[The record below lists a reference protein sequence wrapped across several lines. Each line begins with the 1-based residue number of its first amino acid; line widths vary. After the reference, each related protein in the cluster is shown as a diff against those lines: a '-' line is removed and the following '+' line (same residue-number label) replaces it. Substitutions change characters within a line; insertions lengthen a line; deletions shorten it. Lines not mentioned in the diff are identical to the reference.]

1 MRWPLEIA
9 DVLRDTVPRSVT
21 PTPNIVASCEDFP
34 GARAVPARSG
44 CEQREVLEIS
54 RAPLTFHPLRPG
66 TGRAPFRLRLRRA
79 PLFGGCNFRPA
90 LGKHCVVVRPPLR
103 QHDVAMRHD
112 ERNPGK
118 TSSLTNHNKLNWLT
132 ADEALRHLRSG
143 MRVFVGSGCAA
154 PQSLV
159 AALGWRGPEVFDVEI
174 VHILTFGDAPYSSRE
189 LLANFRHNAFFI
201 GPNVRDAVNEGVADY
216 TPIFLSEIPAL
227 FRQKRIHLDVALV
240 QVSPP
245 DAHGFCSFG
254 VSVDVVK
261 AAVES
266 ADFIVVEVNS
276 NMPRT
281 LGDSF
286 CHVSRFSAL
295 VQSELPILEHRTPA
309 PSPEA
314 MKMGE
319 FIASLV
325 EDGATL
331 QTGIGEIPSAVMACL
346 GDKKNLGMHTEMFT
360 EVVIPLIES
369 GVINCRKKTLLP
381 GKIVTSFCFGTRK
394 LYDYIHDNPFFEF
407 RPTEFTNDPFQ
418 IARNRRMVAISSA
431 IEVDLTGQVCAD
443 SIGGKFYSGFGG
455 QVDFIRG
462 AAHSDGGKPI
472 IALPSTTRDGKISRI
487 VPWLKTGAG
496 VVTSRADVHYVV
508 TEYGVAQ
515 LHGKSVRERAI
526 ALIHI
531 AHPKFREDLMRQ
543 AREARLV
550 HPNQIVLPLGL
561 RPYPK
566 KYEIT
571 SEFKGGLKVFFR
583 PIQPTDEEFLKELFY
598 SHSDETIRQRY
609 LGLIRHLKHEQVQK
623 FVTLDY
629 RNDMALVG
637 LVPFEGRERM
647 ICVGRYFRNSAS
659 NDAEAAFTVHDDFQ
673 HRGLGTFL
681 LQRLMSIAHEN
692 GIAAFT
698 AEVLADNH
706 AMLRVFQRVAG
717 KIETEIDGSVCH
729 LRFDL
734 AKA

>member
-1 MRWPLEIA
+1 
-9 DVLRDTVPRSVT
+9 
-21 PTPNIVASCEDFP
+21 
-34 GARAVPARSG
+34 
-44 CEQREVLEIS
+44 
-54 RAPLTFHPLRPG
+54 
-66 TGRAPFRLRLRRA
+66 
-79 PLFGGCNFRPA
+79 
-90 LGKHCVVVRPPLR
+90 
-103 QHDVAMRHD
+103 
-112 ERNPGK
+112 
-118 TSSLTNHNKLNWLT
+118 
-132 ADEALRHLRSG
+132 

-159 AALGWRGPEVFDVEI
+159 AALGRRGAEVFDVEI

-189 LLANFRHNAFFI
+189 RLANFRHNAFFI
-201 GPNVRDAVNEGVADY
+201 GPNVRDAVNEGLADY

-227 FRQKRIHLDVALV
+227 FRQKSIHLDVALV

-245 DAHGFCSFG
+245 DAHGYCSFG

-266 ADFIVVEVNS
+266 ADYIVAEVNP

-286 CHVSRFSAL
+286 CHVSRFHAL
-295 VQSELPILEHRTPA
+295 VKCELPLLEHHPSL

-314 MKMGE
+314 MKMGA

-331 QTGIGEIPSAVMACL
+331 QTGIGEIPSAVLACL
-346 GDKKNLGMHTEMFT
+346 GDKQDLGLHTEMFT
-360 EVVIPLIES
+360 EAVIPLIEQ
-369 GVINCRKKTLLP
+369 GVINCRQKTLLP
-381 GKIVTSFCFGTRK
+381 GKIVSSFCFGTRK
-394 LYDYIHDNPFFEF
+394 LYDYIHDNPLFEF

-462 AAHSDGGKPI
+462 AALSEGGKPI

-487 VPWLKTGAG
+487 VSWLKTGAG

-531 AHPKFREDLMRQ
+531 AHPKFRDELMRQ
-543 AREARLV
+543 ARSARLV
-550 HPNQIVLPLGL
+550 HPAQIPLPRGL
-561 RPYPK
+561 QPYPK
-566 KYEIT
+566 KYET
-571 SEFKGGLKVFFR
+571 RSKFKGRLNVFFR
-583 PIQPTDEEFLKELFY
+583 PIQPTDEAMLKELFY
-598 SHSDETIRQRY
+598 SHSDETVRQRY
-609 LGLIRHLKHEQVQK
+609 LGLIRHLEHEQVQK

-629 RNDMALVG
+629 HNDMALVG
-637 LVPFEGRERM
+637 LVPHEGRERI
-647 ICVGRYFRNSAS
+647 ICVGRYFRDSATH
-659 NDAEAAFTVHDDFQ
+659 DAEAAFTVHDDFQ
-673 HRGLGTFL
+673 NRGLGTFL

-698 AEVLADNH
+698 ADVLADNH
-706 AMLRVFQRVAG
+706 AMLRVFQNVAG
-717 KIETEIDGSVCH
+717 KIQSETKASVCH
-729 LRFDL
+729 LRFKLGTD
-734 AKA
+734 